1 MVEVKVLD
9 VTPTSLVDH
18 MISAFLIIGD
28 EKSAII
34 DPGPESSR
42 QKLLSELEAH
52 GVKPDYIVLTH
63 IHLDHGGAAG
73 GLARDLPGS
82 KILVH
87 PRGAKHIVNPTKLWN
102 ASLQVLGSLAE
113 IYGKPVPAPAESVVE
128 AADNINI
135 DLGGATL
142 RIIHTP
148 GHASHHMSILLEPQR
163 ILFTGDSAG
172 VIVKVDPY
180 PKVSIP
186 TTPPPFKAEL
196 YMESVRKMAELKPSY
211 VAPTHYGIHD
221 ADNYLERHLDQ
232 IHRWIDAARE
242 ADTSDPDELAA
253 VIASFD
259 DNVKMILG
267 VPELMFLK
275 DLFLS
280 STLMG
285 IIDYVAQ
292 NKP

>member
-1 MVEVKVLD
+1 MVDIKVLD
-9 VTPTSLVDH
+9 VTPTSLVDN
-18 MISAFLIIGD
+18 MISAFLVIGD
-28 EKSAII
+28 EKSAVI

-42 QKLLSELEAH
+42 QKLLNELEAH
-52 GVKPDYIVLTH
+52 GVKPDYIILTH

-73 GLARDLPGS
+73 GLARDLPKS

-87 PRGAKHIVNPTKLWN
+87 PRGAKHLVDPSKLWN

-113 IYGKPVPAPAESVVE
+113 IYGKPVPASAESVTEVS
-128 AADNINI
+128 DNTVI
-135 DLGGATL
+135 DLGGVTL
-142 RIIHTP
+142 KIIHTP
-148 GHASHHMSILLEPQR
+148 GHASHHMSILLSSPR

-172 VIVKVDPY
+172 VIVKVGSY

-196 YMESVRKMAELKPSY
+196 YMESVRRMAELKPSY
-211 VAPTHYGIHD
+211 IAPTHYGIHD
-221 ADNYLERHLDQ
+221 ADNYLERHLEQ
-232 IHRWIDAARE
+232 IHKWIDAANE
-242 ADTSDPDELAA
+242 AGTSDPDELAA
-253 VIASFD
+253 IIASFD
-259 DNVKMILG
+259 DNVKLILG

-285 IIDYVAQ
+285 IIDYIAKTRQ
-292 NKP
+292 